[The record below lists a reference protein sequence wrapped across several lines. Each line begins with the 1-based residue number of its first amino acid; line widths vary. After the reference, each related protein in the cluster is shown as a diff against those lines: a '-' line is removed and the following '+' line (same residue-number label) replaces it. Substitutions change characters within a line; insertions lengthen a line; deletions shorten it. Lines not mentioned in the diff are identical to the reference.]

1 MEFDCDILAVVQ
13 TSCEVLRDPHLPAEG
28 FIQVAE
34 ACAQLLQRLANAQK
48 FTLALNVMMTEL
60 LADL

>member
-13 TSCEVLRDPHLPAEG
+13 TSCEVLRDPHLTAEG

-34 ACAQLLQRLANAQK
+34 ACASLLQKLANAQK
-48 FTLALNVMMTEL
+48 FILALDTMMGEL

>member
-1 MEFDCDILAVVQ
+1 MKFDYDVLETVQ
-13 TSCEVLRDPHLPAEG
+13 TSCEVLRDPHLTAEG

-34 ACAQLLQRLANAQK
+34 ACASLLQKLANAQK
-48 FTLALNVMMTEL
+48 FTLALDTMMGEL